1 MKKRFKIII
10 LSLLAAFVF
19 SYPFNLSYA
28 VTAEDSGPCT
38 ATGSNVFS
46 GTNTACRFTPQI
58 YKAKVYE
65 MGLCTVNPMAGA
77 SLDRSTC
84 TTVFTA
90 TDQTNGSE
98 HDFALGDVNL
108 VGTSTSPATGT
119 YQFPYIILS
128 NVFSVKAEFPTDNGT
143 GDIFYVLADG
153 GGGACGNVDNTGPA
167 AECTTTLQTFA
178 QGSGCDGE
186 YIGAVVS
193 VGTLDGYLV
202 DIDTLD
208 KRNGAGEEAGGVC
221 TNVDRLVGVMNL
233 TTPVV
238 ITPSTIGFKFTFNV
252 TGYGAQLFSSTAPSN
267 TADGGGG
274 SGPFSGFFTITEAP
288 QQ

>member
-1 MKKRFKIII
+1 MKKRFKIFI
-10 LSLLAAFVF
+10 LSLLAAFIF
-19 SYPFNLSYA
+19 SSTSNISYA

-46 GTNTACRFTPQI
+46 GSNTACRFTPQV

-90 TDQTNGSE
+90 TDQINGSE
-98 HDFALGDVNL
+98 HDFALGDVEL
-108 VGTSTSPATGT
+108 VGTSTSPAIGT

-153 GGGACGNVDNTGPA
+153 GAGACGNVDTTGPA

-208 KRNGAGEEAGGVC
+208 KRNGASEAGGGVC
-221 TNVDRLVGVMNL
+221 TLVDRLVGVMNL
-233 TTPVV
+233 NEPVK

-252 TGYGAQLFSSTAPSN
+252 TGYGAQLFSSSAPSN

>member
-1 MKKRFKIII
+1 MINLFKIICFSII
-10 LSLLAAFVF
+10 LTLFSSYKVF
-19 SYPFNLSYA
+19 AIS
-28 VTAEDSGPCT
+28 AEDSGECS
-38 ATGSNVFS
+38 TGANVFAGS
-46 GTNTACRFTPQI
+46 NTACRFTPQL
-58 YKAKVYE
+58 YKSSVFE
-65 MGLCTVNPMAGA
+65 MGLCTVNPMAGT

-108 VGTSTSPATGT
+108 VGTSTSPAIGT

-128 NVFSVKAEFPTDNGT
+128 NDFSVKGQFTKADDTT
-143 GDIFYVLADG
+143 FYINNDG
-153 GGGACGNVDNTGPA
+153 GSGSCGTVDTTGPA
-167 AECTTTLQTFA
+167 EECTTTLNQFGPTNV
-178 QGSGCDGE
+178 CDGE

-193 VGTLDGYLV
+193 VGTLDGYLMQNS
-202 DIDTLD
+202 TLD
-208 KRNGAGEEAGGVC
+208 KRDGASETASNVC
-221 TNVDRLVGVMNL
+221 SNVDRLVGVMNL

-274 SGPFSGFFTITEAP
+274 VGPFSGFFTVTEAP

>member
-1 MKKRFKIII
+1 MLNLFKIITLSI
-10 LSLLAAFVF
+10 LSILILSSKSFAF
-19 SYPFNLSYA
+19 
-28 VTAEDSGPCT
+28 TAETVKACG
-38 ATGSNVFS
+38 A
-46 GTNTACRFTPQI
+46 GTNLFEGTATACRFTPQS
-58 YKAKVYE
+58 YKASVYE

-77 SLDRSTC
+77 SLDKSTC

-108 VGTSTSPATGT
+108 VGTSTSPAIGT

-128 NVFSVKAEFPTDNGT
+128 NDFSVKGQFTKADNT
-143 GDIFYVLADG
+143 TFYINNDG
-153 GGGACGNVDNTGPA
+153 GSGACGTVDTTGPA
-167 AECTTTLQTFA
+167 EECTTTLNQFGPTNV
-178 QGSGCDGE
+178 CDGE
-186 YIGAVVS
+186 YIGAIVS
-193 VGTLDGYLV
+193 VGTLDGYLMQNS
-202 DIDTLD
+202 TLD
-208 KRNGAGEEAGGVC
+208 KRDGAGETASNVC
-221 TNVDRLVGVMNL
+221 SNVDRLVGVMNL
-233 TTPVV
+233 TKPVV

-274 SGPFSGFFTITEAP
+274 VGPFSGFFTVTEAP

>member
-1 MKKRFKIII
+1 MIKTSKMLILFFSLIIFHSVI
-10 LSLLAAFVF
+10 YKSFAI
-19 SYPFNLSYA
+19 S
-28 VTAEDSGPCT
+28 AEDSGACT

-46 GTNTACRFTPQI
+46 GSNTACRFTPQL

-65 MGLCTVNPMAGA
+65 MGLCTVNPMAGTA
-77 SLDRSTC
+77 LDRTTC
-84 TTVFTA
+84 TTVFMA
-90 TDQTNGSE
+90 SDQTNGSE
-98 HDFALGDVNL
+98 HDFALGDVDL
-108 VGTSTSPATGT
+108 VGTSTSPAIGT

-153 GGGACGNVDNTGPA
+153 GGGACGTVDTTGPA
-167 AECTTTLQTFA
+167 AECTTTLQTFK
-178 QGSGCDGE
+178 QSSGCDGE
-186 YIGAVVS
+186 YIGAEVS
-193 VGTLDGYLV
+193 VGTLDGYLMQNS
-202 DIDTLD
+202 TLD
-208 KRNGAGEEAGGVC
+208 KRNGASDAGGGVC

-233 TTPVV
+233 NIPVV